1 MEPNNRNNRN
11 RGDKNR
17 RRGGGM
23 WSIVLWA
30 LLLTIG
36 VNYLSVMLDQAR
48 TAESSCEIAY
58 SELVELVEEGK
69 VKSIEFGDT
78 VFTITPVD
86 GFTYT
91 DDDGK
96 SYDQNYTLFTTIIPD
111 ATEKLI
117 TLCDEHGVTYTKPY
131 QPPVSPI
138 LTFMVSYILPTVLMV
153 GAFMLLMNFIAKKS
167 GGMGGI
173 GGIGNVG
180 KANAKVYMEKST
192 GVTFA
197 DVAGQDEAK
206 ESLVEIIDFL
216 HNPEK
221 YTAIGAKIPKGALL
235 VGSPGTG
242 KTLLA
247 KAVAG
252 EAKVPFFSISGSDF
266 VEMFVG
272 VGASRVRDLFAE
284 ASKVAPCIIFIDEID
299 TIGKSRDGSRYGGGN
314 DEREQTLNQLLAE
327 MDGFDPSKGVIVL
340 AATNRPEVLDKALLR
355 PGRFDRRIT
364 VDRPNL
370 AGRLAT
376 LQVHTRG
383 IKLAEDVDLK
393 KVALATAGCVGADLA
408 NLANEAALRA
418 VRKGRKLVTQEDM
431 LAAFEFVIAG
441 SEKKGSVLTEFEKK
455 LVAYHEVG
463 HAMVAYKQKNAEPV
477 QKITIVP
484 HTEGSLG
491 YTLLMPEEDKTN
503 LRTRDELMA
512 KIAVSMGGRAAEEV
526 VMNTMTNGASQDI
539 QEATSI
545 ARNMVAMYGMSDA
558 VGMVAL
564 GSVRNQY
571 LDGGYGLDCAQDT
584 AAIMDREVKGILD
597 KCYKDAVQVIRDNR
611 EDMDKVVA
619 YLLEK
624 ETITGGEMVAILEG
638 RDPSTVEEAYASTRK
653 SEDGFRPSQ
662 PSVIEAPARHI
673 SMTSE
678 KIEMPPEDKGEDAQ
692 TEDKPSTEPETP
704 DTSAENTDENK

>member
-272 VGASRVRDLFAE
+272 VGASRVRDLFEQAKK
-284 ASKVAPCIIFIDEID
+284 AAFHAAPCHVASVGRELRVLVVTHVAVSCRFVQRLMLQR
-299 TIGKSRDGSRYGGGN
+299 TVSLNFGSH
-314 DEREQTLNQLLAE
+314 
-327 MDGFDPSKGVIVL
+327 VI
-340 AATNRPEVLDKALLR
+340 
-355 PGRFDRRIT
+355 GRFAK
-364 VDRPNL
+364 VL
-370 AGRLAT
+370 GRSGAHF
-376 LQVHTRG
+376 V
-383 IKLAEDVDLK
+383 KEDVAVRTDSI
-393 KVALATAGCVGADLA
+393 ALAHLFAAG
-408 NLANEAALRA
+408 
-418 VRKGRKLVTQEDM
+418 
-431 LAAFEFVIAG
+431 I
-441 SEKKGSVLTEFEKK
+441 S
-455 LVAYHEVG
+455 
-463 HAMVAYKQKNAEPV
+463 
-477 QKITIVP
+477 
-484 HTEGSLG
+484 
-491 YTLLMPEEDKTN
+491 
-503 LRTRDELMA
+503 
-512 KIAVSMGGRAAEEV
+512 
-526 VMNTMTNGASQDI
+526 NT
-539 QEATSI
+539 
-545 ARNMVAMYGMSDA
+545 
-558 VGMVAL
+558 
-564 GSVRNQY
+564 
-571 LDGGYGLDCAQDT
+571 
-584 AAIMDREVKGILD
+584 
-597 KCYKDAVQVIRDNR
+597 
-611 EDMDKVVA
+611 
-619 YLLEK
+619 
-624 ETITGGEMVAILEG
+624 
-638 RDPSTVEEAYASTRK
+638 
-653 SEDGFRPSQ
+653 F
-662 PSVIEAPARHI
+662 
-673 SMTSE
+673 
-678 KIEMPPEDKGEDAQ
+678 
-692 TEDKPSTEPETP
+692 
-704 DTSAENTDENK
+704 

>member
-96 SYDQNYTLFTTIIPD
+96 RYDQNYTLFTTIIPD

-216 HNPEK
+216 HNPQK
-221 YTAIGAKIPKGALL
+221 YAAIGAKLPKGALL
-235 VGSPGTG
+235 VGPPGTG

-247 KAVAG
+247 QAVAEALGKKLIIWNVKSTTKAQDGLYVYDVVQRLYDSQFGSAGVDDIAKYIKLGKLG
-252 EAKVPFFSISGSDF
+252 EAFSADEQ
-266 VEMFVG
+266 VV
-272 VGASRVRDLFAE
+272 LL
-284 ASKVAPCIIFIDEID
+284 IDE
-299 TIGKSRDGSRYGGGN
+299 
-314 DEREQTLNQLLAE
+314 E
-327 MDGFDPSKGVIVL
+327 
-340 AATNRPEVLDKALLR
+340 
-355 PGRFDRRIT
+355 
-364 VDRPNL
+364 
-370 AGRLAT
+370 AGL
-376 LQVHTRG
+376 
-383 IKLAEDVDLK
+383 
-393 KVALATAGCVGADLA
+393 
-408 NLANEAALRA
+408 
-418 VRKGRKLVTQEDM
+418 
-431 LAAFEFVIAG
+431 
-441 SEKKGSVLTEFEKK
+441 
-455 LVAYHEVG
+455 
-463 HAMVAYKQKNAEPV
+463 
-477 QKITIVP
+477 
-484 HTEGSLG
+484 
-491 YTLLMPEEDKTN
+491 
-503 LRTRDELMA
+503 
-512 KIAVSMGGRAAEEV
+512 
-526 VMNTMTNGASQDI
+526 
-539 QEATSI
+539 
-545 ARNMVAMYGMSDA
+545 
-558 VGMVAL
+558 
-564 GSVRNQY
+564 
-571 LDGGYGLDCAQDT
+571 
-584 AAIMDREVKGILD
+584 
-597 KCYKDAVQVIRDNR
+597 
-611 EDMDKVVA
+611 
-619 YLLEK
+619 
-624 ETITGGEMVAILEG
+624 
-638 RDPSTVEEAYASTRK
+638 
-653 SEDGFRPSQ
+653 
-662 PSVIEAPARHI
+662 
-673 SMTSE
+673 
-678 KIEMPPEDKGEDAQ
+678 
-692 TEDKPSTEPETP
+692 
-704 DTSAENTDENK
+704 